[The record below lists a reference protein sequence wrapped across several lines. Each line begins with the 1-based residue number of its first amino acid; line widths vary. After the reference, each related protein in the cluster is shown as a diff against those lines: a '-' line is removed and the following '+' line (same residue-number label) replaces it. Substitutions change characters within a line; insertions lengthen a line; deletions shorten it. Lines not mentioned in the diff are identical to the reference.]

1 MLCGDAYLYMYIYNI
16 YFYLDGV
23 EINKEYASLIENDTL
38 SVCKESHNDKRVFIT
53 TDSSLQRSANTIT
66 TTSSPSSS
74 SSSSSSQHQSG
85 KPIIYFVT
93 PTYPR

>member
-1 MLCGDAYLYMYIYNI
+1 MLTYKSLYLYIYL
-16 YFYLDGV
+16 YLDGV

-38 SVCKESHNDKRVFIT
+38 SVCKESHSDKRVFI
-53 TDSSLQRSANTIT
+53 SMESLQRSANTIT
-66 TTSSPSSS
+66 TTTSSPSSNNS
-74 SSSSSSQHQSG
+74 SSG

>member
-1 MLCGDAYLYMYIYNI
+1 MLTYIYKKSL
-16 YFYLDGV
+16 YLDGV

-38 SVCKESHNDKRVFIT
+38 SVCKESQKDKRVFIST
-53 TDSSLQRSANTIT
+53 ESFQRSANTIT
-66 TTSSPSSS
+66 TSSPSSTS
-74 SSSSSSQHQSG
+74 TSSQHIG